1 MAASR
6 LEQHIREA
14 LDGFSG
20 NLPLFPLPNVVLF
33 PMAVLPLHIF
43 EPRYLA
49 MIEHVLAGEKLM
61 GMAFLLEGWQK
72 DYEGRPPV
80 HEIVCLGRILQA
92 QTQPDG
98 TYNILLEGIIRTV
111 ILSEDHSHPFRIAT
125 VHPAQEFQIPKGGEG
140 LWRQRLDMLI
150 ARTDAEVSGPIRK
163 MVGTLTG
170 SQLPLGPVLDLLAHA
185 LPLEPKDKHEILA
198 ELTIENRARLVLE
211 HLSRWAATPP
221 APQRRP
227 D

>member
-1 MAASR
+1 MAATR

-14 LDGFSG
+14 LDGFTG
-20 NLPLFPLPNVVLF
+20 QLPLFPLPNVVLF

-49 MIEHVLAGEKLM
+49 MMEHVLAGEKLL
-61 GMAFLLEGWQK
+61 GMAFLLDGWK
-72 DYEGRPPV
+72 KNYGGCPSV
-80 HEIVCLGRILQA
+80 HEIVCLGKLLQA
-92 QTQPDG
+92 KQQPDG
-98 TYNILLEGIIRTV
+98 TYNILLEGIVRTR
-111 ILSEDHSHPFRIAT
+111 ILAEDQSRPFRVAS
-125 VHPAQEFQIPKGGEG
+125 VHPAEEVQLTPDGEG

-150 ARTDAEVSGPIRK
+150 ARAQSEISQPIRK

-185 LPLEPKDKHEILA
+185 LPLEPKDKHGVLA
-198 ELTIENRARLVLE
+198 ELVIENRAKLLLE
-211 HLSRWAATPP
+211 HLSRWSAAAP
-221 APQRRP
+221 APKRRP